1 MNKKQWVLWLSMAAL
16 VVSMIGASASIA
28 VTQSSKVHPGLL
40 DLARRSPNQSVEVI
54 VQKMDKT
61 NAAESLV
68 EKLGGKVTIRLT
80 IINAFV
86 ANILA
91 GSIEKLAAHE
101 SVKWVSPDAP
111 MVGTSDGLPP
121 APVPIS
127 SVEAQPIAQ
136 TQNGNFVTWTSPDA
150 PPIDKGDGTMKVDP
164 TPVDDGML
172 VNVRIPNTLK
182 RTQLSYY
189 TNNPT
194 NLKNAYNRS
203 IRAVEVWNQNPKY
216 LTGSGIGVAVV
227 DSGIS
232 LHNDVNWNVVVD
244 VRYNSSGS
252 LAWDDRFGHGTHV
265 AGVIAGT
272 GLMSFGQY
280 VGVAPSVDLI
290 NVKVSNDDGSSRVSG
305 VVAGLQ
311 WILKNKDTY
320 NIRVVN
326 ISLNAAEAESYH
338 VSPLCAAVEVLWFNG
353 IVVVASSGNQG
364 NGNLFPPAN
373 DPFIITVGAVDDNG
387 TASIEDDKLP
397 NFSAYGVIEGVSKPD
412 LVAPGKNIVSTLD
425 TGANR
430 SKRAKNQIG
439 AYYFRMSGT
448 STAAPMV
455 SGAVALLLQDEPNL
469 TPDQVKYRLK
479 ATARPFISA
488 EKTGAGY
495 LDVYAAVN
503 GTTNQSANT
512 GLPISRLIN
521 SGDGTVWNSVSWSS
535 VSWSSVSWSSVSWS
549 SVSWSSDHWE

>member
-1 MNKKQWVLWLSMAAL
+1 VNKKQWVLWLSLAAL

-28 VTQSSKVHPGLL
+28 VTQSFKVHPGLL

-54 VQKMDKT
+54 VQKTDKT

-86 ANILA
+86 ANIFA

-127 SVEAQPIAQ
+127 SVEAQPITQ
-136 TQNGNFVTWTSPDA
+136 TQNGNFLTWTSPDA

-164 TPVDDGML
+164 VQTDEGML
-172 VNVRIPNTLK
+172 VNVRDLNVLK
-182 RTQLSYY
+182 RAQTYDY
-189 TNNPT
+189 TSDT
-194 NLKNAYNRS
+194 SNLISAYNRT
-203 IRAVEVWNQNPKY
+203 IRAVEVWNQAPKY
-216 LTGSGIGVAVV
+216 LKGEGIGVAVV
-227 DSGIS
+227 DSGIDNHPDLDQS
-232 LHNDVNWNVVVD
+232 IVVD
-244 VRYNSSGS
+244 VRYNTTKSKAG
-252 LAWDDRFGHGTHV
+252 DDKFGHGTHI
-265 AGVIAGT
+265 AGVIG
-272 GLMSFGQY
+272 GNGEDSKGQY
-280 VGVAPSVDLI
+280 VGVAPGVDLI
-290 NVKVSNDDGSSRVSG
+290 NVKVSDDDGSAQVSG

-311 WILKNKDTY
+311 WILDNKEKY
-320 NIRVVN
+320 KIRVVN
-326 ISLNAAEAESYH
+326 ISLNASQAESYH
-338 VSPLCAAVEVLWFNG
+338 TSPLCAAVEVLWFNG
-353 IVVVASSGNQG
+353 IVVVISAGNNG
-364 NGNLFPPAN
+364 GGNLYPPAN
-373 DPFIITVGAVDDNG
+373 DPFVVTVGAVDDKG
-387 TASIEDDKLP
+387 TPRIDDDTIL
-397 NFSAYGVIEGVSKPD
+397 NFSGYGVDDGVSKPD
-412 LVAPGKNIVSTLD
+412 LVAPGRHIVSTLGD
-425 TGANR
+425 SLNR
-430 SKRAKNQIG
+430 KEHPKNAINKR
-439 AYYFRMSGT
+439 YFRMSGT
-448 STAAPMV
+448 SVAAPMV

-521 SGDGTVWNSVSWSS
+521 SGNGTAWNSVSWSS